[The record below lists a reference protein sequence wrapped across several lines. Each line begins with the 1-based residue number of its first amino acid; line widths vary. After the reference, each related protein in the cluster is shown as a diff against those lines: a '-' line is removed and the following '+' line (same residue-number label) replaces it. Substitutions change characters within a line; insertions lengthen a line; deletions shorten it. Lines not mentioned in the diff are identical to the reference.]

1 MIRRSLATLLT
12 LFAVLLGPY
21 AVAQTATTPATPP
34 PATLSVA
41 TFAGGCFWCME
52 KPFDV
57 IDGVSSV
64 YSGYMGGTTVNP
76 TYEQVSS
83 GRTGHTEV
91 VQIAFDP
98 AKVSYDKLL
107 DIFWRNVDP
116 IDKGGQ
122 FCDRGSQYRPEIF
135 FHNDEQKSQA
145 EASKAKLDASKV
157 LDWPVVVPVTAAAV
171 FTKAEEYHQ
180 KYYKKNPGHYT
191 MYRLGCGRDQRLEA
205 LWGKVPAKTN

>member
-1 MIRRSLATLLT
+1 MIRRSLACLASLCLLFSGLT
-12 LFAVLLGPY
+12 A
-21 AVAQTATTPATPP
+21 AAQQP
-34 PATLSVA
+34 PAPAAKMTLA

-57 IDGVSSV
+57 VDGVASV
-64 YSGYMGGTTVNP
+64 YSGYMGGTTKNP

-91 VQIAFDP
+91 VQITYDAN
-98 AKVSYDKLL
+98 KVSYDALL

-116 IDKGGQ
+116 VDKDGQ

-135 FHNDEQKSQA
+135 AHNDEQKTQA
-145 EASKAKLDASKV
+145 EASKAKLDASKK
-157 LDWPVVVPVTAAAV
+157 LQWPVVVPVTVASE

-180 KYYKKNPGHYT
+180 KYYKKNPGHYQA
-191 MYRLGCGRDQRLEA
+191 YRAGCGRDRRLEA
-205 LWGKVPAKTN
+205 LWGKETVKTN